1 MDGEKSTMHL
11 NAQVWIEQGSNNLAG
26 ASEIGLLQ
34 AIAETGSINQAA
46 KTLGRSYKWAWDTV
60 AAMNA
65 LADAPLVL
73 RETGGKNGGGTR
85 LTEHGEQLVAGFQA
99 IARAHAAYVAALS
112 TEAADLAPESL
123 PLLRKLA
130 LKTSARNQLFGT
142 VTEINPAACNS
153 EVMLRLAGGVP
164 LRVQI
169 TQPSIENLGLAV
181 GQEAVALIKALWV
194 QITPASEQVPDG
206 WNALSGQ
213 LQSIENGEASISLAH
228 YGRLAGMIS
237 DDRAARL
244 REGDQALAVFD
255 SRSVILGVPY

>member
-1 MDGEKSTMHL
+1 MQDEKPTMHL

-26 ASEIGLLQ
+26 AAEIGLLQ
-34 AIAETGSINQAA
+34 AIVETGSINQAA

-85 LTEHGEQLVAGFQA
+85 LTERGEQLVAGFQA

-112 TEAADLAPESL
+112 NEAADLAPESL

-130 LKTSARNQLFGT
+130 LKTSARNQLFGVIT
-142 VTEINPAACNS
+142 DINPAACNS
-153 EVMLRLAGGVP
+153 EVMLRLSGGVP

-169 TQPSIENLGLAV
+169 TQPSIENLGLTV

-194 QITPASEQVPDG
+194 QIVPAGEPTPDG
-206 WNALSGQ
+206 WNALNGR
-213 LQSIENGEASISLAH
+213 LQSIDNGEASITLAD
-228 YGRLAGMIS
+228 YGRLSGMIS

-244 REGDQALAVFD
+244 HEGDAVQALFD